1 MCRTSEARKACIW
14 SVTFSLVS
22 AAACGISSGCQK
34 TIIDRWERTEGTP
47 LGTGGVPVM
56 ETGEIWR
63 SQALWHTT
71 HMSVQLQENGRRVW
85 ADAEVAAC
93 ERLIVQTL
101 GRSQPWQSGVALDS
115 FERSEFPVTAYLV
128 STGPAIVVVVP
139 RACIPRV
146 LFGRSLEEAS
156 LGPQSL
162 RGRIGEFT
170 QAASRVP
177 AADFAAVYLPDAGI
191 GPMPLARGESL
202 QFATQGGGVRLQSQ
216 PDGWVAQWI
225 QAEPLTAT
233 WERWLRVF
241 DGWAKLDH

>member
-1 MCRTSEARKACIW
+1 MCRVSESRMTCFRLAGFA
-14 SVTFSLVS
+14 VV
-22 AAACGISSGCQK
+22 AAAALSICAGCQK
-34 TIIDRWERTEGTP
+34 TIIDKWERTEGTP
-47 LGTGGVPVM
+47 LGTGGVPVV

-115 FERSEFPVTAYLV
+115 FELSEFPVTAYLV

-139 RACIPRV
+139 RACIPRF
-146 LFGRSLEEAS
+146 LFGRALEDAS

-162 RGRIGEFT
+162 RGRIGEFM
-170 QAASRVP
+170 QASSRVP

-191 GPMPLARGESL
+191 GPIPLVRGESL
-202 QFATQGGGVRLQSQ
+202 QYATQGGGVRIAAQ
-216 PDGWVAQWI
+216 PDGWVAEWI
-225 QAEPLTAT
+225 KAEPLAAP